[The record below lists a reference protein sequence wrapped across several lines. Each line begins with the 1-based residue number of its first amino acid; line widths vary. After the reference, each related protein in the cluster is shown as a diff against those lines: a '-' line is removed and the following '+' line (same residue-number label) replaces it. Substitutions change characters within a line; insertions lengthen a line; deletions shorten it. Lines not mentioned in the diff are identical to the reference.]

1 MTMMMKRIIHKE
13 IVLRPDDSRD
23 YLNIEVS
30 SSDESV
36 IEQFIDDFKNTK
48 FWNSLVVD
56 TPFILLMK
64 NYLNEPIDNWKQ
76 KYEQLSQLY
85 EKHIKLLD
93 RSEKEN
99 KRLKNALQMIANG
112 MDINPSDPMREQ
124 VVGYFKGIAEATLKG
139 G

>member
-99 KRLKNALQMIANG
+99 KRLKNALQIIANG